1 MHVIPT
7 ETYKTGAR
15 EQLSIGMLQALV
27 ISKSRNLDEI
37 DKRKLVIICLPRN
50 ISVDVKLPISLV
62 LRYLVSMENELLV
75 MKLSVSA
82 DVADVCI

>member
-1 MHVIPT
+1 MYVITT

-15 EQLSIGMLQALV
+15 VQLSIGMLQFLV
-27 ISKSRNLDEI
+27 FNKIRNLDEI
-37 DKRKLVIICLPRN
+37 DKRKLVIMCLPRK
-50 ISVDVKLPISLV
+50 ISVDDKLRISLV